1 MRDIILNFDAARGE
15 FEMFRQIPH
24 QGKHNARCEN
34 DRRKNG
40 SASIQVSSNPF
51 NHFFFF
57 FSHFSPPT
65 PHTLDNCTNPFKGGL
80 CYGQMG
86 DS

>member
-24 QGKHNARCEN
+24 QGKQNARHEN

-57 FSHFSPPT
+57 FFFPFFST
-65 PHTLDNCTNPFKGGL
+65 
-80 CYGQMG
+80 
-86 DS
+86 DSSYSWQLHQPI

>member
-24 QGKHNARCEN
+24 QGKQNARHEN

-57 FSHFSPPT
+57 FFHFSLPT
-65 PHTLDNCTNPFKGGL
+65 PHTLWQLHQPI
-80 CYGQMG
+80 
-86 DS
+86 